1 MNLPR
6 LSAQGILVYPLSG
19 YHDIEAPRAGA
30 DPRFCGATRGGGLP
44 AMQQMDIGPVY
55 KLISNYFG
63 MEHTGKTGHS
73 DTIIQVFLLSLIVN
87 RMNQED

>member
-6 LSAQGILVYPLSG
+6 LSAQGILAYPLGG
-19 YHDIEAPRAGA
+19 YHDNEVPRPGPIHGPAG
-30 DPRFCGATRGGGLP
+30 DATDGYRSR
-44 AMQQMDIGPVY
+44 VY
-55 KLISNYFG
+55 KQISNYFG